1 MLLNL
6 SWYGVVI
13 CQPFKL
19 CASSG
24 CDHFIIIELVISH
37 KQYSAL
43 CGLEGRSAEMSGF
56 PGSSLTLYFLAFIQ
70 VRRCL
75 EYASCDWDGC
85 SVADSHSL
93 EPVQLSLPHS
103 ILSAFHPVS
112 LICQNHSFCC
122 SFTGRLCPGA
132 VDGKSLFK
140 SGN

>member
-43 CGLEGRSAEMSGF
+43 CGLEGRSAETSGF
-56 PGSSLTLYFLAFIQ
+56 PDSSVTSYFLAVIQ
-70 VRRCL
+70 V
-75 EYASCDWDGC
+75 SCS
-85 SVADSHSL
+85 SVSGVRQAVFGMTAL
-93 EPVQLSLPHS
+93 LLT
-103 ILSAFHPVS
+103 
-112 LICQNHSFCC
+112 LI
-122 SFTGRLCPGA
+122 P
-132 VDGKSLFK
+132 
-140 SGN
+140 